1 MTRQHKRKM
10 ERNSKK
16 KQTSK
21 FNIIST
27 LMVDTKSI
35 IENKT
40 QFTLTD
46 EEKLKNYLKKN
57 QRLMETRVLVN
68 FFKENQ
74 HNFGI
79 INIIHEYTNDSDSN
93 RLIYL
98 AIIEMFKYSSERNL
112 NTVLQ
117 DLVGV
122 KLLSNLTV
130 ELEFD
135 STKSVK
141 ENIDN
146 KVLDAVVELIQFNK
160 EIAEDSPHLFGTAAL
175 LKP

>member
-1 MTRQHKRKM
+1 MNRQQKRKM

-27 LMVDTKSI
+27 IMVDTKSI

-68 FFKENQ
+68 FFKESQ

-93 RLIYL
+93 KLINS
-98 AIIEMFKYSSERNL
+98 AINVLFKYSSERNL
-112 NTVLQ
+112 KTVLQ
-117 DLVGV
+117 DSVGV

-130 ELEFD
+130 ELEFN
-135 STKSVK
+135 STQSVK
-141 ENIDN
+141 ENIDH
-146 KVLDAVVELIQFNK
+146 KVFEAVVELLQFNK
-160 EIAEDSPHLFGTAAL
+160 EIAEESPHLLGTAA
-175 LKP
+175 

>member
-1 MTRQHKRKM
+1 MTRQQKRKM

-27 LMVDTKSI
+27 LMVDTNSI
-35 IENKT
+35 IEIKK

-46 EEKLKNYLKKN
+46 EEKLKNHLKKN

-68 FFKENQ
+68 FFNKNQ

-79 INIIHEYTNDSDSN
+79 LIIIHEYTNDSDSK
-93 RLIYL
+93 RLIYS
-98 AIIEMFKYSSERNL
+98 AINDLFKYSSERNL
-112 NTVLQ
+112 KTVLQ
-117 DLVGV
+117 DSVGV

-130 ELEFD
+130 ELEFN
-135 STKSVK
+135 STQSVK
-141 ENIDN
+141 ENIDH
-146 KVLDAVVELIQFNK
+146 KVFEAVVELLQFNK
-160 EIAEDSPHLFGTAAL
+160 EIAEESPHLLGTAA
-175 LKP
+175 

>member
-1 MTRQHKRKM
+1 MTRQQKRKM
-10 ERNSKK
+10 ERNSKI
-16 KQTSK
+16 KQASK

-27 LMVDTKSI
+27 IMVDTKSI
-35 IENKT
+35 IENKK

-46 EEKLKNYLKKN
+46 EEKLKNHLKNN
-57 QRLMETRVLVN
+57 QRLMETKVLVN
-68 FFKENQ
+68 FFKEKQ

-93 RLIYL
+93 KLINS
-98 AIIEMFKYSSERNL
+98 AIIELFKYSSERNL

-117 DLVGV
+117 DSVGV
-122 KLLSNLTV
+122 KLLSILTV

-141 ENIDN
+141 ENIDG
-146 KVLDAVVELIQFNK
+146 KVFEAVVELLQFNK
-160 EIAEDSPHLFGTAAL
+160 EIAEESPHLLGTAA
-175 LKP
+175 

>member
-1 MTRQHKRKM
+1 MTRQQKRKM

-16 KQTSK
+16 KQTCK

-27 LMVDTKSI
+27 VMVDTKSI

-46 EEKLKNYLKKN
+46 EEKLKNCLKKN
-57 QRLMETRVLVN
+57 QRLMETAVLVN

-79 INIIHEYTNDSDSN
+79 INIIHEYTNDTDSN
-93 RLIYL
+93 RLINS
-98 AIIEMFKYSSERNL
+98 AIIEMFKYSSECNL
-112 NTVLQ
+112 KTVLQ
-117 DLVGV
+117 DSVGV
-122 KLLSNLTV
+122 KLLYNLTV

-141 ENIDN
+141 ENIDG
-146 KVLDAVVELIQFNK
+146 KVLDAVVELLQFNK
-160 EIAEDSPHLFGTAAL
+160 EIAEGTPYIFGLAD
-175 LKP
+175 

>member
-46 EEKLKNYLKKN
+46 EEKLNNHLKNN
-57 QRLMETRVLVN
+57 QRLMETKVLVN
-68 FFKENQ
+68 FFKEKQ

-93 RLIYL
+93 KLINS
-98 AIIEMFKYSSERNL
+98 AIFELFKYSSERNL

-117 DLVGV
+117 DSVGV
-122 KLLSNLTV
+122 KLLSILTV

-141 ENIDN
+141 ENIDGN
-146 KVLDAVVELIQFNK
+146 VLDAVVELIQFNG
-160 EIAEDSPHLFGTAAL
+160 EISEGTPYLFGL
-175 LKP
+175 SD

>member
-1 MTRQHKRKM
+1 MNRQQKRKM

-27 LMVDTKSI
+27 VMVDTKSI
-35 IENKT
+35 IENKK

-46 EEKLKNYLKKN
+46 EEKLKNHLKKN
-57 QRLMETRVLVN
+57 QRLMETKVLVN
-68 FFKENQ
+68 FFKEKQ

-79 INIIHEYTNDSDSN
+79 LNIIHEYTNNSDSK
-93 RLIYL
+93 RLIYSVINDL
-98 AIIEMFKYSSERNL
+98 FKYSSDHNL
-112 NTVLQ
+112 KTVLQ

-141 ENIDN
+141 ENIDH
-146 KVLDAVVELIQFNK
+146 KVFEAVVELMQFNK
-160 EIAEDSPHLFGTAAL
+160 EITEESPHLFGTAA
-175 LKP
+175 